1 MSFDQIVDGINFGE
15 GPRWHEN
22 RLWYSDFYQGRIF
35 AVGEDGQREIMVEF
49 ADDRPSGLGWLPNG
63 DLLVVSM
70 TRRQL
75 WRIGADG
82 TQSLHADLSD
92 IAEFHCNDMV
102 VDIRGN
108 AYVGNFGFNFEAGE
122 EPGGATLAL
131 VLADGTPSVAAT
143 DLLFPN
149 GSVITPDNLTL
160 IVGQTFG
167 GYFEAWDI
175 EPEGTLSNRRVW
187 AEVTGSAPD
196 GCCLDAD
203 GAIWFADA
211 MGSRLVRVTEG
222 GTITDT
228 LETGQPVFA
237 CMLGGADGRTLFA
250 LCADDSHPELA
261 SVTATGRLIATVVDV
276 PHAGLP

>member
-102 VDIRGN
+102 VDDHIQ
-108 AYVGNFGFNFEAGE
+108 FGE
-122 EPGGATLAL
+122 EGIE
-131 VLADGTPSVAAT
+131 VRSHKRPSMPSSHTSHKQTRRACNHQSERRAAPHQCT
-143 DLLFPN
+143 
-149 GSVITPDNLTL
+149 
-160 IVGQTFG
+160 
-167 GYFEAWDI
+167 
-175 EPEGTLSNRRVW
+175 
-187 AEVTGSAPD
+187 
-196 GCCLDAD
+196 
-203 GAIWFADA
+203 
-211 MGSRLVRVTEG
+211 
-222 GTITDT
+222 
-228 LETGQPVFA
+228 
-237 CMLGGADGRTLFA
+237 LGGQFGITHLAVGMTSLGVLTAPFA
-250 LCADDSHPELA
+250 RVCTSAA
-261 SVTATGRLIATVVDV
+261 S
-276 PHAGLP
+276 